1 MEKNKKD
8 LLYIDACIRGRE
20 SRTRRL
26 AEAFL
31 EVLEARDDFV
41 IDRLTLTEEALLP
54 LKGDYFLQRER
65 LLEAGQLDHPR
76 FRYAH
81 RFARAQRI
89 LVAAPFWD
97 LSIPALLKV
106 YFEQVSVHG
115 ISFDVDE
122 AKGSLYGICQ
132 ADKLA
137 FLTTRG
143 GAYHD
148 SPLETGLPFMRNLTA
163 FFGIGTF
170 DYVAADGLDLLIE
183 PPEVILERAKEEAR
197 KLAATW

>member
-1 MEKNKKD
+1 MDKKRD
-8 LLYIDACIRGRE
+8 LLYIDCCIRGTQ
-20 SRTRRL
+20 SRTRQL

-41 IDRLTLTEEALLP
+41 IDRLVLTEEP
-54 LKGDYFLQRER
+54 LQPLTGDYFWQRER
-65 LLEAGQLDHPR
+65 LLEAGRLDHPR

-81 RFARAQRI
+81 RFARADRI

-115 ISFDVDE
+115 ITFDVDE
-122 AKGSLYGICQ
+122 SKGSLYGICQ

-137 FLTTRG
+137 FLTSRG
-143 GAYHD
+143 GAYKD
-148 SPLETGLPFMRNLTA
+148 SPLETGLPFIRNLTA
-163 FFGIGTF
+163 FFGIGHF
-170 DYVAADGLDLLIE
+170 DYVAADGLDLLFE
-183 PPEVILERAKEEAR
+183 PPEVILDRAREEAR